1 MNETTLQKM
10 TQMKLFGMQNAF
22 QSILE
27 TKQYHSLNNDE
38 LLAMLLQ
45 AEWEERENKKIKRY
59 LHQAHFRYQASVE
72 EIDFTHP
79 RNLDKTQLL
88 RFTDC
93 AFIERSENILICGPT
108 GAGKS
113 FLVSA
118 LGNQACVKGFKV
130 IYFNTQKLFALL
142 KMSKADGSYL
152 REMNK
157 IERSNLL
164 IIDDFGLQPLDAQ
177 NRLTLM
183 EIIED
188 RHGKMS
194 TIISS
199 QLPVA
204 KWYEI
209 IGESSLADAI
219 MDRLVHTAH
228 RLELKGDSMRKK
240 S

>member
-1 MNETTLQKM
+1 MNEITLQKM
-10 TQMKLFGMQNAF
+10 TQMKLFGMQKAF

-27 TKQYHSLNNDE
+27 TKQYHALANDE

-45 AEWEERENKKIKRY
+45 SEWEERENKKIKRY
-59 LHQAHFRYQASVE
+59 LQMAHFRYQASME

-79 RNLDKTQLL
+79 RNLEKTQVL
-88 RFTDC
+88 RFADC
-93 AFIERSENILICGPT
+93 AFIERGENILISGPT
-108 GAGKS
+108 GVGKS
-113 FLVSA
+113 YLVSA
-118 LGNQACVKGFKV
+118 LGNQACIKGFKV

-142 KMSKADGSYL
+142 KMSKADGSYI

-157 IERSNLL
+157 IERSDLL

-177 NRLTLM
+177 NRLTLI

-188 RHGKMS
+188 RHGIKS
-194 TIISS
+194 TIMSS

-204 KWYEI
+204 QWYEI
-209 IGESSLADAI
+209 IGESTIADAI

-228 RLELKGDSMRKK
+228 RIDLKGTSMRKK